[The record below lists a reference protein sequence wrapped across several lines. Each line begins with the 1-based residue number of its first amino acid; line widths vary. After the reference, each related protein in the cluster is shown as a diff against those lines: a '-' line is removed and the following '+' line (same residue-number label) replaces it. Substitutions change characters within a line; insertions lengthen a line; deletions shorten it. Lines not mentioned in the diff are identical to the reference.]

1 MEQLIIGS
9 LALSILHA
17 VIPSHW
23 LPVVA
28 IGRKENWAIGK
39 VLRVTALA
47 GMAHVFST
55 MLIGVML
62 GLLGWKLSLW
72 LEHFA
77 HIIAPSILIA
87 LGFLFIY
94 RHHAH
99 KHFHLEDHPSGTVSD
114 NQIIMPLIVA
124 MFLSPCLEIEA
135 YFLMA
140 GAQGASAVIL
150 VGLLYILIS
159 ISGMVLWVSVM
170 YKGVQKFNWHLLDH
184 NAGIITGA
192 TLVLTGLISFFIH

>member
-47 GMAHVFST
+47 
-55 MLIGVML
+55 
-62 GLLGWKLSLW
+62 
-72 LEHFA
+72 
-77 HIIAPSILIA
+77 
-87 LGFLFIY
+87 
-94 RHHAH
+94 
-99 KHFHLEDHPSGTVSD
+99 
-114 NQIIMPLIVA
+114 
-124 MFLSPCLEIEA
+124 
-135 YFLMA
+135 
-140 GAQGASAVIL
+140 
-150 VGLLYILIS
+150 
-159 ISGMVLWVSVM
+159 
-170 YKGVQKFNWHLLDH
+170 
-184 NAGIITGA
+184 